1 MHNLCSEFAEQLRK
15 KHESPI
21 KESNQ
26 SSEINIIDTDTESM
40 IKQCHEYSVIGEPVD
55 LTELGNSELIIN
67 VPYPKWSRLFS
78 IT

>member
-15 KHESPI
+15 KSESPI
-21 KESNQ
+21 EETNQ

-40 IKQCHEYSVIGEPVD
+40 IKQCHEYLVIEEPVD

-67 VPYPKWSRLFS
+67 VPYPKSSRLFS
-78 IT
+78 MT